1 MNMYRLAYRY
11 TDETIFYFDVSGN
24 KYVATGGNLAWRIN
38 NPGLVRSHSHF
49 AKRNHSIG
57 SCRGYAIFPESQ
69 KGRKALYDW
78 LHAKKYYNSTLTT
91 LGEHYQSKNPEG
103 FVQKVAGFAGF
114 SPERKI
120 NSLNKQ
126 EFDALM
132 RAIEKYCGYST
143 LGSEALTLLPKI
155 TAKIENGK
163 DKDDTYLIGDNLV
176 LSREVAIEWILS
188 HRLDGVI
195 VHHRDG
201 SINLRSRPGHCI
213 WNIKMHDAAI
223 PPSVG
228 QIDTIMR
235 IVGESKRGQCIWG
248 FINGVLNTKASA
260 LKSAELISDFANGD
274 AVYSMPNDTACGGI
288 KDLIVCGV
296 LKITLETPIVEWT
309 TKFFRY
315 LLNLSKQN
323 LSHSPV
329 IFFAH
334 SQGAIISEHAL
345 ELLEDS
351 ERKQIRI
358 FTFGGGSFIAPGKCH
373 LDSHNYASA
382 ADPICRL
389 GSPNLQYL
397 ALQRYY
403 AFKKG
408 MNLEQLIRELSYQDA
423 ILHLD
428 TINANVIEAY
438 TQQRCRYYE
447 REFAKICNV
456 TVLDPDPGYIWEHRF
471 NSACYQS
478 IIGDI
483 VRRYQPT
490 VQE

>member
-1 MNMYRLAYRY
+1 MYRLAYRY
-11 TDETIFYFDVSGN
+11 DDKTILYFDFSGN

-49 AKRNHSIG
+49 AKRNKSIG
-57 SCRGYAIFPESQ
+57 SCKGYAIFPELRNGQ
-69 KGRKALYDW
+69 KALQDW
-78 LHAKKYYNSTLTT
+78 LHAKKYFDSTLKT
-91 LGEHYQSKNPEG
+91 LGEHYQPNNSEV
-103 FVQKVAGFAGF
+103 FVQKVSAAAGF

-120 NSLNKQ
+120 NSLNKI

-143 LGSEALTLLPKI
+143 IGNEALTLLPKI
-155 TAKIENGK
+155 TAKIENGT
-163 DKDDTYLIGDNLV
+163 DKDDTYLIGDSLV
-176 LSREVAIEWILS
+176 LSKEEAIEWILS
-188 HRLDGVI
+188 HRLDGVV

-201 SINLRSRPGHCI
+201 SLTLRSRPGHCI
-213 WNIKMHDAAI
+213 WNIKMHDATI

-235 IVGESKRGQCIWG
+235 VVGENKGNQCIWG
-248 FINGVLNTKASA
+248 FINGVSNTKASA
-260 LKSAELISDFANGD
+260 LKSAELISEFAMGD
-274 AVYSMPNDTACGGI
+274 AVYSMPNDTAFGGV
-288 KDLIVCGV
+288 KDLIVCGI

-309 TKFFRY
+309 AKFFRY
-315 LLNLSKQN
+315 LLNLSEKNQK
-323 LSHSPV
+323 HQHV
-329 IFFAH
+329 VVFAH

-345 ELLEDS
+345 ELLKES

-358 FTFGGGSFIAPGKCH
+358 FTFGGGSFIAPEKCH
-373 LDSHNYASA
+373 PDSHNYASA

-403 AFKKG
+403 ALKKG
-408 MNLEQLIRELSYQDA
+408 LNLGQLIKELSFQDA

-428 TINANVIEAY
+428 TINAQVIEAY
-438 TQQRCRYYE
+438 IQKRSKYYE
-447 REFAKICNV
+447 REFSKISNV
-456 TVLDPDPGYIWEHRF
+456 TVLDSDPGYIWEHRF
-471 NSACYQS
+471 DSPCYQS

-483 VRRYQPT
+483 VRRCQLT
-490 VQE
+490 DQE